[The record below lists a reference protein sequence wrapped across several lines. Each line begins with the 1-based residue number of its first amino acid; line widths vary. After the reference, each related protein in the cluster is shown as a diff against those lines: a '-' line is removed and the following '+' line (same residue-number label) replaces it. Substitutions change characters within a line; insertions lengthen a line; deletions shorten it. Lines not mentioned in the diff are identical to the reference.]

1 MKIYWKAAYHS
12 THLFSLLLCLCTK
25 FTAFSHRQ
33 RSWGVEDF
41 LNDFQWLSHTSRYGT
56 LPIKILIKKRSAV
69 RSSFLLSIVLSA
81 GFFFDPKEQLNDLLF
96 TATYLDYCSIQNA
109 SDTRKN
115 PSKWN
120 RKENKAGANNKNH
133 NYKYFLERLRGLLF
147 RANIST
153 ISLMTV
159 WKWC

>member
-1 MKIYWKAAYHS
+1 MKSGISFNPSIFITVVLVHEI
-12 THLFSLLLCLCTK
+12 L
-25 FTAFSHRQ
+25 Q
-33 RSWGVEDF
+33 RFRIGSAVEVEDF

-96 TATYLDYCSIQNA
+96 TATYLDYCSIRNA

-133 NYKYFLERLRGLLF
+133 NYKYFLERLRGLLL

-159 WKWC
+159 